1 MECLRIDEI
10 ISNPDLA
17 KYLIT
22 FSSGQT
28 IFLEGDDSQDLYV
41 LVAGHVEIFKGDMKI
56 RDIAQEGTVFGEVSF
71 FLGDKRTASVK
82 AKTKVEVIRIPK
94 EEIMLFLEQCPTAAP
109 DIIRHLSFRLDE
121 TTQMLYGLKEVSD
134 QLPDAVIVTDKAGRI
149 LVWNAAAERLYGRD
163 WQQMRYTNVNEI
175 YVNPDEYEAF
185 LEEVQSRYSTREKV
199 FDIEHPRKG
208 MRCISTTFTVLY
220 DGHHN
225 FQGVLSLGR
234 DVTAT
239 RKLEKKYKRT
249 FIWLISAFILIS
261 FLAVMMFLGY
271 PYYSKGHQ
279 AIDMR
284 QKELSNLLAKDY
296 FLLNSWLSE
305 HLDKENKIAIHQ
317 AMLKLFNIP
326 HTTAIPYTGLVL
338 LDRDRKVVDAYST
351 IEDISADA
359 MIGSSYAAI
368 EFQGSEDSL
377 HKVLTVYRTE
387 EGHPMGKKSTEIAF
401 ELYKAN
407 EFMGWLIFQMDM
419 NSLTDIYGVDVKNL
433 TKLKFDKP

>member
-1 MECLRIDEI
+1 MECLKIDEI
-10 ISNPDLA
+10 VSNPDLA

-56 RDIAQEGTVFGEVSF
+56 RDITQEGTVFGEVSF
-71 FLGDKRTASVK
+71 FLGDRRTASVK
-82 AKTKVEVIRIPK
+82 AKTKVEVICIPK
-94 EEIMLFLEQCPTAAP
+94 EEIMLFLDQCPTAAP
-109 DIIRHLSFRLDE
+109 DIIRHLSFRLNE

-149 LVWNAAAERLYGRD
+149 LVWNAAAERVYGRD
-163 WQQMRYTNVNEI
+163 WPQMRNAEIDEI
-175 YVNPDEYEAF
+175 YVKPEEYQKFIEA
-185 LEEVQSRYSTREKV
+185 VQTRYSAKEKV
-199 FDIEHPRKG
+199 FDIRHPQKG
-208 MRCISTTFTVLY
+208 IRCISTSFTVLY

-239 RKLEKKYKRT
+239 KKLEKKYKRT
-249 FIWLISAFILIS
+249 FIWLISAFVLIS
-261 FLAVMMFLGY
+261 FLAAMIFLGY

-279 AIDMR
+279 AADIR
-284 QKELSNLLAKDY
+284 QKEIGNILAKDY

-305 HLDKENKIAIHQ
+305 HLGKENQNAIRQ
-317 AMLKLFNIP
+317 TMQRLFNIP

-338 LDRDRKVVDAYST
+338 LNSNRKVVSAYST
-351 IEDISADA
+351 KADISADA

-387 EGHPMGKKSTEIAF
+387 EGHPMGKKGTEIAF

-419 NSLTDIYGVDVKNL
+419 NLLTDIYGVDVKNL
-433 TKLKFDKP
+433 TNLQFDKP

>member
-17 KYLIT
+17 KYRVT
-22 FSSGQT
+22 FASGQT
-28 IFLEGDDSQDLYV
+28 LFLEGDDSQDLYV

-56 RDIAQEGTVFGEVSF
+56 RDITQEGTVFGEVSF

-82 AKTKVEVIRIPK
+82 AKTKVEVICIPK
-94 EEIMLFLEQCPTAAP
+94 EEIMLFLDQCPTAAP
-109 DIIRHLSFRLDE
+109 DIIRHLSFRLNE

-149 LVWNAAAERLYGRD
+149 LVWNAAAERVYGRD
-163 WQQMRYTNVNEI
+163 WPQMRNAKIDEI
-175 YVNPDEYEAF
+175 YVEPEEYQKFIEA
-185 LEEVQSRYSTREKV
+185 VQTQYSAKEKV
-199 FDIEHPRKG
+199 FDIKHPRKG
-208 MRCISTTFTVLY
+208 MRCISTSFTVLY

-249 FIWLISAFILIS
+249 FIWLISAFVLIS
-261 FLAVMMFLGY
+261 FLAAMIFLGY

-279 AIDMR
+279 AADIR
-284 QKELSNLLAKDY
+284 QKEISNLLAKDY

-305 HLDKENKIAIHQ
+305 HLGKENQSAIRQ
-317 AMLKLFNIP
+317 AMQRLFNIP

-338 LDRDRKVVDAYST
+338 LDKDRKVVGAYSKK
-351 IEDISADA
+351 EDISADA

-387 EGHPMGKKSTEIAF
+387 EGHPMGKKGTEIAF

-419 NSLTDIYGVDVKNL
+419 NLLTDIYGVDVKNL
-433 TKLKFDKP
+433 TNLQFDKP

>member
-1 MECLRIDEI
+1 
-10 ISNPDLA
+10 
-17 KYLIT
+17 
-22 FSSGQT
+22 
-28 IFLEGDDSQDLYV
+28 
-41 LVAGHVEIFKGDMKI
+41 MKI
-56 RDIAQEGTVFGEVSF
+56 RDITQEGTVFGEVSF
-71 FLGDKRTASVK
+71 FLGDRRTASVK
-82 AKTKVEVIRIPK
+82 AKTKVEVICIPK
-94 EEIMLFLEQCPTAAP
+94 EEIMLFLDQCPTAAP
-109 DIIRHLSFRLDE
+109 DIIRHLSFRLNE

-149 LVWNAAAERLYGRD
+149 LVWNAAAERVYGRD
-163 WQQMRYTNVNEI
+163 WPQMRNAEIDEI
-175 YVNPDEYEAF
+175 YVKPEEYQKFIEA
-185 LEEVQSRYSTREKV
+185 VQTRYSAKEKV
-199 FDIEHPRKG
+199 FDIRHPQKG
-208 MRCISTTFTVLY
+208 IRCISTSFTVLY

-239 RKLEKKYKRT
+239 KKLEKKYKRT
-249 FIWLISAFILIS
+249 FIWLISAFVLIS
-261 FLAVMMFLGY
+261 FLAAMIFLGY

-279 AIDMR
+279 AADIR
-284 QKELSNLLAKDY
+284 QKEIGNILAKDY

-305 HLDKENKIAIHQ
+305 HLGKENQNAIRQ
-317 AMLKLFNIP
+317 TMQRLFNIP

-338 LDRDRKVVDAYST
+338 LNSNRKVVSAYST
-351 IEDISADA
+351 KADISADA

-387 EGHPMGKKSTEIAF
+387 EGHPMGKKGTEIAF

-419 NSLTDIYGVDVKNL
+419 NLLTDIYGVDVKNL
-433 TKLKFDKP
+433 TNLQFDKP